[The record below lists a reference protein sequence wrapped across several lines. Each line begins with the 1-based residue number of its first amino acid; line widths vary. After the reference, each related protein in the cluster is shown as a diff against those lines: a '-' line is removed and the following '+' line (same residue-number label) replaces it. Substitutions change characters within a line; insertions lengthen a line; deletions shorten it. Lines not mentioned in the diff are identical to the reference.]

1 MTISKMP
8 PPKIAQ
14 TIDVLRWTMSGDD
27 ADAATETRRRARLCG
42 PDAVAFLSFVMR
54 SDRFASS
61 AQRVRSATVLL
72 EAGGFLSSEAKAT
85 GLFRDD
91 DADGLGTPEAG

>member
-54 SDRFASS
+54 SDRSPAAPSVCVRRPCCWKRAGSYRLKPKQPACFAM
-61 AQRVRSATVLL
+61 T
-72 EAGGFLSSEAKAT
+72 
-85 GLFRDD
+85 
-91 DADGLGTPEAG
+91 TPMV